1 MNERERLLTVLGGGK
16 VDVIPWYADLSWW
29 YDAQKIK
36 GTLPEIYLDQAE
48 IAPSYQSH
56 FQLTPTDGVG
66 YLRLHQDTGV
76 GIFAYAP
83 MVWTETFND
92 NIQFGSSL
100 GHQQFL
106 VGLERALEFFPFPF

>member
-36 GTLPEIYLDQAE
+36 GALPEIYLDQAE
-48 IAPSYQSH
+48 TSPSYQSH

-76 GIFAYAP
+76 GIGFYAP
-83 MVWTETFND
+83 MVWKEKRKCDIHYSNNWIKPRD
-92 NIQFGSSL
+92 EPG
-100 GHQQFL
+100 
-106 VGLERALEFFPFPF
+106 